1 MYLQIPFSKID
12 NEVEL
17 IPLIMANKY
26 VDLSTVKFLM
36 NDVQDVDSV
45 LAKERYQDHDSD
57 SIDLF
62 LDSVKQFGDKE
73 LFPYFKEMDEKPAY
87 HSEGKVIVHPQVEK
101 MMKEGGEMGLI
112 AAPFDYDDGG
122 LQLPLLVH
130 TAAGYIL
137 DAANNHLPGYS
148 GLTSGAAELII
159 EFGSDALKETYTPK
173 MLSGDWGGTMC
184 LTEPQAGS
192 SLSDIVTKASPSDEG
207 FYKISGQKIFISG
220 GDHQY
225 ADNIVHLLLARIE
238 GAPAGTKGISL
249 FVVPKKRVNKD
260 GSLTPN
266 DVTTVADFQKMG
278 QRGYCT
284 THLGFGDKD
293 DCQGYLVGEANK
305 GLHYM
310 FLMMNGARIAVGR
323 TASAIASGAY
333 YASLEYA
340 NERPQGRKLS
350 SDGTKNI
357 NQKQNLI
364 VEHPD
369 VRRMLLLQKA
379 VVEGSMNLIF
389 RAARYYDL
397 QHTATDEAEKH
408 KYHTLLEMIIP
419 VVKTYPSEAGIY
431 SINNGLQVLGGY
443 GFCADYILQQY
454 YRDIRICAIYEG
466 TTGIQSQ
473 DLLGRKM
480 MLNNGE
486 GAQLLLA
493 EINTTIEAA
502 LQIPGLENWA
512 KQLRE
517 QLKRTQEVLGH
528 LVPFA
533 IKGDYERFLADAS
546 VFMEFFSLIIIGWS
560 WLEIGLVSKRAL
572 ITGSD
577 KYESAFYESKLDAL
591 EYFFVYELPKT
602 KGLAEILLHPSSVTI
617 KKEKEYI
624 S

>member
-1 MYLQIPFSKID
+1 
-12 NEVEL
+12 
-17 IPLIMANKY
+17 MATKY
-26 VDLSTVKFLM
+26 VDLPTVKFLM
-36 NDVQDVDSV
+36 NQVQDLNTV
-45 LAKERYQDHDSD
+45 LTKERYQDHDSE
-57 SIDLF
+57 SVDLF
-62 LDSVKQFGDKE
+62 LDSVKQFADKE

-87 HSEGKVIVHPQVEK
+87 HKDGTVHVHPQVEK
-101 MMKEGGEMGLI
+101 MMVEGGALGLI
-112 AAPFDYDDGG
+112 SAPFDYEDGG
-122 LQLPLLVH
+122 LQIPLLVH

-159 EFGSDALKETYTPK
+159 AFGSDVLKEKFTPK
-173 MLSGDWGGTMC
+173 MLTGEWGGTMC

-192 SLSDIVTKASPSDEG
+192 SLSDIVTKATPNDQG
-207 FYKISGQKIFISG
+207 HYKISGQKIFISG

-249 FVVPKKRVNKD
+249 FVVPKFRPDSD
-260 GSLTPN
+260 GNLHSN

-350 SDGTKNI
+350 SDGTKNL
-357 NQKQNLI
+357 NQKQSLI

-379 VVEGSMNLIF
+379 MVEGSMNLVF
-389 RAARYYDL
+389 RAARYHDL
-397 QHTATDEAEKH
+397 EHTATDKNEKH
-408 KYHTLLEMIIP
+408 KYHNLLEMIIP

-443 GFCADYILQQY
+443 GFCTDYILQQY

-486 GAQLLLA
+486 GAQLLMA
-493 EINTTIEAA
+493 EINETLEAA
-502 LQIPGLENWA
+502 LQTPGLENWA
-512 KQLRE
+512 KQLGE
-517 QLKRTQEVLGH
+517 QLQQTQQVLEY

-533 IKGDYERFLADAS
+533 MKGDYERFLADAS
-546 VFMEFFSLIIIGWS
+546 IFMEFFSLIIIGWS
-560 WLEIGLVSKRAL
+560 WLEIGVASKRAL
-572 ITGSD
+572 ITGDTSHEAD
-577 KYESAFYESKLDAL
+577 FYESKLEAL

-602 KGLAEILLHPSSVTI
+602 
-617 KKEKEYI
+617 
-624 S
+624 

>member
-1 MYLQIPFSKID
+1 
-12 NEVEL
+12 
-17 IPLIMANKY
+17 MATKY
-26 VDLSTVKFLM
+26 VDLPTVKFLM
-36 NDVQDVDSV
+36 NQVQDLNKV
-45 LAKERYQDHDSD
+45 LTKERYQDHDSE
-57 SIDLF
+57 SVDLF
-62 LDSVKQFGDKE
+62 LDSVKQFADKE

-87 HSEGKVIVHPQVEK
+87 HKDGTVHVHPQVEK
-101 MMKEGGEMGLI
+101 MMLEGGALGLI
-112 AAPFDYDDGG
+112 SAPFDYEDGG
-122 LQLPLLVH
+122 LQIPLLVH

-159 EFGSDALKETYTPK
+159 AFGSDMLKEKFTPK
-173 MLSGDWGGTMC
+173 MLTGEWGGTMC

-192 SLSDIVTKASPSDEG
+192 SLSDIVTKATPTDQG
-207 FYKISGQKIFISG
+207 HYKISGQKIFISG

-249 FVVPKKRVNKD
+249 FVVPKFRPDSD
-260 GSLTPN
+260 GNLHSN

-293 DCQGYLVGEANK
+293 DCEGYLVGEANK

-340 NERPQGRKLS
+340 SERPQGRKLS
-350 SDGTKNI
+350 SDGTKNL
-357 NQKQNLI
+357 NQKQSLI

-379 VVEGSMNLIF
+379 MVEGSMNLVF
-389 RAARYYDL
+389 RAARYHDL
-397 QHTATDEAEKH
+397 EHTATDKNEKH
-408 KYHTLLEMIIP
+408 KYHNLLEMIIP

-443 GFCADYILQQY
+443 GFCTDYILQQY

-480 MLNNGE
+480 MLNHGE
-486 GAQLLLA
+486 GAQLLMA
-493 EINTTIEAA
+493 EINETLEAA
-502 LQIPGLENWA
+502 LQTPGLENWA
-512 KQLRE
+512 KQLGE
-517 QLKRTQEVLGH
+517 QLQQTQQVLEY

-533 IKGDYERFLADAS
+533 MKGDYERFLADAS
-546 VFMEFFSLIIIGWS
+546 IFMEFFSLIIIGWS
-560 WLEIGLVSKRAL
+560 WLEIGVASKRAL
-572 ITGSD
+572 ITGDTSN
-577 KYESAFYESKLDAL
+577 EANFYESKLEAL

-602 KGLAEILLHPSSVTI
+602 KGHAEILMHPSSVTI
-617 KKEKEYI
+617 KKEKEHI

>member
-1 MYLQIPFSKID
+1 
-12 NEVEL
+12 
-17 IPLIMANKY
+17 MATKY
-26 VDLSTVKFLM
+26 VDLATVKFFM
-36 NDVQDVDSV
+36 NQVQEAETV
-45 LAKERYQDHDSD
+45 LDKERYQDHDSA
-57 SIDLF
+57 SVDLF
-62 LDSVKQFGDKE
+62 IESVKQFADKE

-87 HSEGKVIVHPQVEK
+87 HKDGSVVVHPQVDK
-101 MMKEGGEMGLI
+101 MMKQGGELGLI
-112 AAPFDYDDGG
+112 AAPFDYEDGG
-122 LQLPLLVH
+122 LQLPMLVH

-137 DAANNHLPGYS
+137 DAANNHLPGYA
-148 GLTSGAAELII
+148 GLTSGAAELIL
-159 EFGSDALKETYTPK
+159 EFGSKALKESYTPK
-173 MLSGDWGGTMC
+173 MLSGEWGGTMC

-192 SLSDIVTKASPSDEG
+192 SLSDIVTKAIPTDKG
-207 FYKISGQKIFISG
+207 HYKISGQKIFISG

-249 FVVPKKRVNKD
+249 FVVPKNRVTD
-260 GSLTPN
+260 SGELVPN

-278 QRGYCT
+278 QKGYCT

-350 SDGTKNI
+350 SDGTKNL

-379 VVEGSMNLIF
+379 VVEGGMNLIF
-389 RAARYYDL
+389 KAAKYYDL
-397 QHTATDEAEKH
+397 QHTAQDKTEKH
-408 KYHTLLEMIIP
+408 KYHSLLEMIIP

-431 SINNGLQVLGGY
+431 AINNGLQILGGY

-493 EINTTIEAA
+493 EIQQTLDAA
-502 LQIPGLENWA
+502 LQIPGLEIWA
-512 KQLRE
+512 KQLGE
-517 QLKRTQEVLGH
+517 QLQRTQEILQH

-533 IKGDYERFLADAS
+533 MQGDFERFLADAS
-546 VFMEFFSLIIIGWS
+546 VFMEFFSLVLIGWS
-560 WLEIGLVSKRAL
+560 WLEIAVVAKRAL
-572 ITGSD
+572 ITGD
-577 KYESAFYESKLDAL
+577 TTHDATFYESKLETL

-602 KGLAEILLHPSSVTI
+602 KGLAEVLLHPSAVTI
-617 KKEKEYI
+617 KKEKELI
-624 S
+624 Q